1 MPKRAMQVP
10 ALCFRARSAIP
21 PPVMTKLSLPRSIA
35 IVLPDLG
42 GGGAQRVMLTLA
54 DGFLRMGVAVTIVV
68 VGGKDVLEPPPG
80 VVVERLG
87 AARLRSA
94 LPRLIRVLRRL
105 DAEVIISVMGY
116 LNMALAAAR
125 PLLGRSRLVLREA
138 NRLSVTRDALPGPL
152 AGLGYRLAYPR
163 ADLIVAP
170 TQRIAA
176 EIAAAAPGARGRIVE
191 VPNPVDVAGL
201 RSRAARPERAAGPGL
216 RIVGAGRLTKA
227 KGFER
232 LIAAARGLP
241 PDSQITIYG
250 TGPEQSAL
258 QSQIDDAGL
267 SERVR
272 LAGFSRDLPQAI
284 AGADVFALPSRV
296 EGLPNVGLEALALG
310 TKVIAWDSAEM
321 DGVECAIGA
330 VRLVRDVEGFTA
342 ALLAIAPDP
351 VQAPRPALLGDIYHA
366 NSVVTRWAELLGRA
380 E

>member
-1 MPKRAMQVP
+1 MQVP
-10 ALCFRARSAIP
+10 ALCFRTRSAIP
-21 PPVMTKLSLPRSIA
+21 PPVMTELSPPRSIA

-54 DGFLRMGVAVTIVV
+54 DGFARLRVAVTIVV
-68 VGGKDVLEPPPG
+68 VGGKDVLEAPPG
-80 VVVERLG
+80 VAVERLG
-87 AARLRSA
+87 ALRLRSA

-176 EIAAAAPGARGRIVE
+176 EIEAAAPGAQGRIVE
-191 VPNPVDVAGL
+191 VPNPVDIASL
-201 RSRAARPERAAGPGL
+201 RERAQRPERAHGPGL
-216 RIVGAGRLTKA
+216 RVVGAGRLTKA
-227 KGFER
+227 KGFDR
-232 LIAAARGLP
+232 LIDAAGNLP
-241 PDSQITIYG
+241 SDSQITIYG
-250 TGPEQSAL
+250 TGPEQRAL
-258 QSQIDDAGL
+258 QSQIDGAGL

-321 DGVECAIGA
+321 DGVECVDGA
-330 VRLVRDVEGFTA
+330 VRLVRDVEGLTA

-351 VQAPRPALLGDIYHA
+351 VQAPRPTLLADIYLA
-366 NSVVTRWAELLGRA
+366 NAVVTRWAQLLGRA